1 MIKTKFQEIVGTK
14 YPIIQAGM
22 GPYSTYELCIAAA
35 KAGALGLISTVGM
48 VPGAV
53 APKEATE
60 RVFGTGA
67 PKDVFKETIER
78 VYESIKNTP
87 GAKFGANIPVSH
99 EFTEEATTFVNVVI
113 DILNEKPEIKDNLVA
128 IITSAGDPL
137 PWAVDAQD
145 KGAKQVFIPIKEKL
159 PDITWAHV
167 CPSVR
172 GAKRAEKAGV
182 DMIVASGREGGAHCA
197 WRDASSIVLLPET
210 VKSVS
215 VPVVGAGGFSDGASL
230 AAALAL
236 GAVGVQMGTRFIA
249 TKESDF
255 EEKWKETI
263 VDKVET
269 ETVVARGIFGPMRFL
284 RNDMSLKIV
293 EETITNASD
302 LYRGVPCQST
312 PGIFELEMEGFEN
325 LMGPNLSEDALVL
338 GGVVT
343 GRIHSIPTVKEL
355 IEDIMSEAE
364 KIISDLPKIVNNH
377 NKN

>member
-1 MIKTKFQEIVGTK
+1 MIKTQFQELLGTK

-22 GPYSTYELCIAAA
+22 GPYSTNNLCIAAA
-35 KAGALGLISTVGM
+35 KAGVLGLISTVGM
-48 VPGAV
+48 VPGVV

-60 RVFGTGA
+60 LVFGTGT
-67 PKDVFKETIER
+67 PRDVFKETIER
-78 VYESIKNTP
+78 VYKAVKDTP
-87 GAKFGANIPVSH
+87 NAKFGANIPVSA
-99 EFTEEATTFVNVVI
+99 EFIKEAKVFIDVI
-113 DILNEKPEIKDNLVA
+113 IEIFEEKPDIKKNFAA

-137 PWAVDAQD
+137 PWAINAQSL
-145 KGAKQVFIPIKEKL
+145 GAKQILTPIKEKL
-159 PDITWAHV
+159 PDIIWAHV

-197 WRDASSIVLLPET
+197 WRDASSMVLLPET
-210 VKSVS
+210 VKAVK
-215 VPVVGAGGFSDGASL
+215 VPVVGAGGYSDGASL

-236 GAVGVQMGTRFIA
+236 GAVGIQMGTRFIA

-255 EEKWKETI
+255 ELKWKEAI
-263 VDKVET
+263 VERAET

-284 RNDMSLKIV
+284 RNDMSLKLV
-293 EETITNASD
+293 GETIQNAPD
-302 LYRGVPCQST
+302 LYRGVPCSST

-325 LMGPNLSEDALVL
+325 LMKDKPSNEALVL

-355 IEDIMSEAE
+355 VDGIMTEAQAILTNLS
-364 KIISDLPKIVNNH
+364 KLLSNH
-377 NKN
+377 D